1 MASGLKLPPAPPSD
15 HVPPVAD
22 PPTEP
27 PKAEEV
33 PPLQIAL
40 KALPALAVTHG
51 LRAIIMPPIVRG
63 FVFGVH
69 VKPALPV
76 APGVVFIAQA
86 APTAT
91 VLSVFPS
98 LPASDISV
106 RGDGLVIVQDVK
118 LVDAKDLMRE
128 QFPNTTTAAFAVTV
142 VIEGILDITW
152 FEVVVHDV
160 GLVTSKGVLLLTPE
174 KATIEP
180 VAAETKTAS
189 GIILTESLTRKE
201 QAGTD
206 EGIILALGDTFGKDF
221 GAEVLPKVGDKILF
235 AKYAGKF
242 IKDGD
247 TDLVLLNDEDLLAI
261 VKDEDA

>member
-1 MASGLKLPPAPPSD
+1 MALGLKLPPAPPSLQ
-15 HVPPVAD
+15 VPPVAD

-27 PKAEEV
+27 PKAAEV

-51 LRAIIMPPIVRG
+51 LRAIIMPPIVRE

-76 APGVVFIAQA
+76 APGVVIVPQA

-91 VLSVFPS
+91 VLFVLPS

-106 RGDGLVIVQDVK
+106 RDGLVIVQDVK
-118 LVDAKDLMRE
+118 LVDAVDVMRE
-128 QFPNTTTAAFAVTV
+128 QFPNTTTAAFSVTV
-142 VIEGILDITW
+142 VIEGMLDITW
-152 FEVVVHDV
+152 LEVVVHDV

-180 VAAETKTAS
+180 VAAEEELVTENAYEPGS
-189 GIILTESLTRKE
+189 LDPAIL
-201 QAGTD
+201 
-206 EGIILALGDTFGKDF
+206 
-221 GAEVLPKVGDKILF
+221 
-235 AKYAGKF
+235 
-242 IKDGD
+242 
-247 TDLVLLNDEDLLAI
+247 
-261 VKDEDA
+261 